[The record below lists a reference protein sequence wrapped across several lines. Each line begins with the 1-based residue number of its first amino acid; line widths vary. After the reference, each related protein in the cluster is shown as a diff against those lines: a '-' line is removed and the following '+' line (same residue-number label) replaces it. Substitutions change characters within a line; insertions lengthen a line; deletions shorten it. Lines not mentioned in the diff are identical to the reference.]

1 MGMFRCSKSSLLRAL
16 LLLLLSSFYL
26 RPDQIPSLPQHVYH
40 VLLGRGIELHRA
52 LHPPDAVRSLSQ
64 RLRGVLRLLLVTFGH
79 HDLLSK
85 TRFCSGGRRSGLLPS
100 RTCLGFFY
108 TRRGRNLGQGERSRS
123 KTGRLNKVD
132 EAVDRATLTT
142 LVVTQLLS

>member
-16 LLLLLSSFYL
+16 LLLLLLLLLLSSFYL
-26 RPDQIPSLPQHVYH
+26 SPDQIPSLPQHVYH

-79 HDLLSK
+79 HGLLLSK
-85 TRFCSGGRRSGLLPS
+85 THFCSGNWAIGSTLP
-100 RTCLGFFY
+100 R
-108 TRRGRNLGQGERSRS
+108 
-123 KTGRLNKVD
+123 
-132 EAVDRATLTT
+132 
-142 LVVTQLLS
+142 